1 MKADNPFDT
10 KLDTHSRIP
19 EDVRGALIDTIDSLD
34 FCWAGVQAVFGA
46 HAKPEHAI
54 AVLPTVMAQ
63 LAASRAASENPAP
76 PTA

>member
-1 MKADNPFDT
+1 
-10 KLDTHSRIP
+10 
-19 EDVRGALIDTIDSLD
+19 
-34 FCWAGVQAVFGA
+34 VQAVFGA